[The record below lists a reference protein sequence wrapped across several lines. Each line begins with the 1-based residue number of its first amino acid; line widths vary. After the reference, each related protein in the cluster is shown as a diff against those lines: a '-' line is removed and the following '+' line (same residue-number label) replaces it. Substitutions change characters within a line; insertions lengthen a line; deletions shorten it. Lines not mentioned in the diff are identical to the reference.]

1 MKEKDIDKV
10 RTQMRRGVLE
20 LCILSTITEGE
31 AYTSDILTNL
41 KASDLLITEGTLYP
55 LLSRLKNQNL
65 VQYNWKE
72 SNEGPPRKYYQI
84 TEEGRSF
91 LIGLLETWNNL
102 VAAVQQSTKNI
113 ITNE

>member
-1 MKEKDIDKV
+1 
-10 RTQMRRGVLE
+10 MRRGVLE